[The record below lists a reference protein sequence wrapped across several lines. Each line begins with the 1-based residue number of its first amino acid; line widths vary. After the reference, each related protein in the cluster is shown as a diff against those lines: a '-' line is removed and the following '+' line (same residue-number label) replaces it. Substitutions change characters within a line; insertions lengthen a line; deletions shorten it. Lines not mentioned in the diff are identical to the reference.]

1 MRTLKIIEHISL
13 DGVIQISNCGDD
25 FPYGDW
31 TAPYRTPAGA
41 QAVTAAYGDAFDL
54 LLGRRTYD
62 AWSEWWP
69 KAPESAIG
77 SRINAATKY
86 VVTHRPDSLPW
97 GPAKALGAD
106 FIDKL
111 QQIKARG
118 NKDLILSGS
127 TTLTPAV
134 LESGLVDEI
143 LLIIYPTVLGT
154 GKRLFLEGT
163 PGRSFK
169 LVSTSTTPTGIILSH
184 YASSGEAIPLPLE
197 QKR

>member
-41 QAVTAAYGDAFDL
+41 QAVTEGYGDDFDL
-54 LLGRRTYD
+54 ILGRRTYD
-62 AWSEWWP
+62 TWSEWWP
-69 KAPESAIG
+69 KAPESLIG
-77 SRINAATKY
+77 SRINAAMKH
-86 VVTHRPDSLPW
+86 VVTHRPDSLSW

-111 QQIKARG
+111 QQLKAHGKR
-118 NKDLILSGS
+118 DLILSGS
-127 TTLTPAV
+127 TTLTSAV
-134 LESGLVDEI
+134 LESGLADEI
-143 LLIIYPTVLGT
+143 LLIVYPAVLGT
-154 GKRLFLEGT
+154 GKRLFQEGT

-169 LVSTSTTPTGIILSH
+169 LVSTCTTPTGIILCH
-184 YASSGEAIPLPLE
+184 YASSGEIIPLPVE
-197 QKR
+197 